1 MTDAHDPQPLRPMLH
16 AAQSELAKHLD
27 EACAH
32 DDLDEE
38 STAQLVRLEES
49 LTEAALAAKQAV
61 SLRRRLRTD
70 RSREGPDANDEEP
83 RDADRSVARPPS
95 VERRSTA
102 VPDSAGE
109 PSAVREFRDARGILW
124 RAWAVTPSHTHPDRP
139 LDNRLGEYSAG
150 WLAFESE
157 DGSQRRRLPKHPADW
172 AHRSNH
178 ALEMLLDA
186 AEPVRARRKQ
196 PGDDADASPA

>member
-1 MTDAHDPQPLRPMLH
+1 MLN

-32 DDLDEE
+32 DDVDEE

-49 LTEAALAAKQAV
+49 LTEAAMAAKQAV

-70 RSREGPDANDEEP
+70 RSRDSAGDSDDEP
-83 RDADRSVARPPS
+83 RDADRSVARQPS
-95 VERRSTA
+95 IERRSSGSPET
-102 VPDSAGE
+102 SAQ

-124 RAWAVTPSHTHPDRP
+124 RAWAVTPGDMNRDRP

-157 DGSQRRRLPKHPADW
+157 DGSQRRRLPHHPEDW
-172 AHRSNH
+172 SHRTNH

-196 PGDDADASPA
+196 PGDDADTSPS